1 MYTKKDKCVHRSAL
15 DEPCI
20 YRTINPHGLDYI
32 TAVCGSYHSHRTLPA
47 NIPPN
52 PFRKPDRAAPPHL
65 LLFSMSVWNEPL
77 VASVHANRSEKGAV
91 ASTRTCI

>member
-47 NIPPN
+47 NIPPTHFAN
-52 PFRKPDRAAPPHL
+52 PIMRHPHL
-65 LLFSMSVWNEPL
+65 LLFSMSMWN
-77 VASVHANRSEKGAV
+77 
-91 ASTRTCI
+91 